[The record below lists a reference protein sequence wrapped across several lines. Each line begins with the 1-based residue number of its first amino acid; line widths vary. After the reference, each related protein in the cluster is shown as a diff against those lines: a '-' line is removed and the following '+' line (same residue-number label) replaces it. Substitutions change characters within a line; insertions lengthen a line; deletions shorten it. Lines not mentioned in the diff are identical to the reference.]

1 MGFGVS
7 LGQHSRCGH
16 LADAARIVA
25 TIDTIVALFSPARS
39 PRVLHNPIGQRLV
52 EVGIIW
58 DAIADNQDAM
68 IEILFI
74 AQWSPGMRDAATI
87 ELHGVGVEAC

>member
-1 MGFGVS
+1 MYMYTGIGVS

-25 TIDTIVALFSPARS
+25 TIDTIVALLTPARA
-39 PRVLHNPIGQRLV
+39 PRVLNNPIGQGLV
-52 EVGIIW
+52 EVGVVG

-74 AQWSPGMRDAATI
+74 AQWSPGM
-87 ELHGVGVEAC
+87 